1 MKKMEPPR
9 LLLKGTLPSRPPELS
24 RMNLLSIAGSR
35 DGWAHM
41 RLSSAGFGGD
51 LSWLAAMALTT
62 LIECGWWAIAWSSGL
77 APGAY
82 LWTYLAMA
90 FSGLL
95 GALLVRRIFT
105 GKWSDAPWRSVVA
118 ATLIIGVGASLFL
131 PLKYAIPREVPFW
144 LDLPLASAEK
154 HIFGGH
160 PALLLD
166 HVFGWA
172 DVPLDRL
179 YSLWLPVQSLIL
191 FLVILQNPSP
201 TKTRALIA
209 YSVAWLALGVA
220 AAAIF
225 SSAGPLFH
233 DRLLGGHSFAAVRA
247 TLQSRGA
254 WIALAESDQMWA
266 SYASGT
272 PGFVAGM
279 SAVPSMHVAISLW
292 IWLTARSMVPRL
304 QWLAALYFVLIA
316 IGSVQL
322 GWHYVSDGVAGGIGM
337 LIVWKIAAQI
347 EGLSSL
353 QRAFTGPMAERVGFE
368 PTVSVNPRRFSRP
381 LP

>member
-1 MKKMEPPR
+1 MKKTEPPR
-9 LLLKGTLPSRPPELS
+9 LLLKGTSPSRPPELS

-233 DRLLGGHSFAAVRA
+233 DRLLGKPV
-247 TLQSRGA
+247 
-254 WIALAESDQMWA
+254 
-266 SYASGT
+266 SGFQF
-272 PGFVAGM
+272 G
-279 SAVPSMHVAISLW
+279 
-292 IWLTARSMVPRL
+292 
-304 QWLAALYFVLIA
+304 
-316 IGSVQL
+316 
-322 GWHYVSDGVAGGIGM
+322 
-337 LIVWKIAAQI
+337 
-347 EGLSSL
+347 
-353 QRAFTGPMAERVGFE
+353 
-368 PTVSVNPRRFSRP
+368 
-381 LP
+381 